1 MAKSPKTSQE
11 KTVLTAEMRTIT
23 GKKVNALRK
32 QGMVPANVFG
42 PNFDSKSITVTLKDF
57 TAAYKVAHETG
68 IVYVNVD
75 KDSIPTLIK
84 DIQKHPVTGF
94 ILHVDFRKIDLTQKI
109 VTTVPVHFE
118 GDSVAVNQLNGV
130 LITQNDHLD
139 IEALPEKIPAHIEV
153 DISALKEIGDEITV
167 KDIKANPDYVIITD
181 PETVVVSV
189 TAHKEESVVPETTT
203 TAPEVITEKAP
214 EEGGEEG
221 AAPAEEEKSE

>member
-1 MAKSPKTSQE
+1 MPREVEAGVVHRQE
-11 KTVLTAEMRTIT
+11 HAIYYEVLIE
-23 GKKVNALRK
+23 GAL
-32 QGMVPANVFG
+32 
-42 PNFDSKSITVTLKDF
+42 
-57 TAAYKVAHETG
+57 
-68 IVYVNVD
+68 
-75 KDSIPTLIK
+75 
-84 DIQKHPVTGF
+84 
-94 ILHVDFRKIDLTQKI
+94 
-109 VTTVPVHFE
+109 
-118 GDSVAVNQLNGV
+118 NQLNGV

>member
-1 MAKSPKTSQE
+1 MAKSAKTSQE

-130 LITQNDHLD
+130 LITHNDHLD

>member
-1 MAKSPKTSQE
+1 MAKSAKTSQE

>member
-1 MAKSPKTSQE
+1 
-11 KTVLTAEMRTIT
+11 
-23 GKKVNALRK
+23 
-32 QGMVPANVFG
+32 MVPANVFG

-94 ILHVDFRKIDLTQKI
+94 ILHVDFRKIDLSQKI

-167 KDIKANPDYVIITD
+167 KDIKANSDYVIITD

-203 TAPEVITEKAP
+203 TAPEVITEKAS
-214 EEGGEEG
+214 EEGGEES
-221 AAPAEEEKSE
+221 ATPAEEEKSE

>member
-1 MAKSPKTSQE
+1 MAKSAKTSQE
-11 KTVLTAEMRTIT
+11 KTVLQAEMRTIT

-32 QGMVPANVFG
+32 QRMVPANVFG

-94 ILHVDFRKIDLTQKI
+94 ILHVDFRKIDLSQKI

-167 KDIKANPDYVIITD
+167 KDIKANSDYVIITD

-203 TAPEVITEKAP
+203 TAPEVITEKAS
-214 EEGGEEG
+214 EEGGEES
-221 AAPAEEEKSE
+221 ATPAEEEKSE